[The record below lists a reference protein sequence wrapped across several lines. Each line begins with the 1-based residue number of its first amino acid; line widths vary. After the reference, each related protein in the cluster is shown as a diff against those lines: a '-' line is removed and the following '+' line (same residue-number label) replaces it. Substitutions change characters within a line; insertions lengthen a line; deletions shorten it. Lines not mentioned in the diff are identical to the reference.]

1 MSIKTRI
8 KFSEAR
14 NKMRKRS
21 QKREV
26 LQAWNEGCYCLKG
39 KLTLLPAGQQ
49 PGSLYSQPSGRNVC
63 LTEPVLTWPLEGG
76 APMNSAMLG
85 EMQAFSTFFLP
96 FYQPLKTE
104 WISSVK
110 VLRDEPDLTSQ
121 GVSLGGGLQ
130 VGELCPLYWTFW
142 AETARPALTTCRTLT
157 SYLFSI
163 RGGTSTTWE
172 AFWGPVPASFPPSW
186 LPCLVGWDEEGEA
199 SVGKTS
205 LGIGGHLPL

>member
-104 WISSVK
+104 
-110 VLRDEPDLTSQ
+110 
-121 GVSLGGGLQ
+121 
-130 VGELCPLYWTFW
+130 
-142 AETARPALTTCRTLT
+142 
-157 SYLFSI
+157 
-163 RGGTSTTWE
+163 
-172 AFWGPVPASFPPSW
+172 
-186 LPCLVGWDEEGEA
+186 
-199 SVGKTS
+199 
-205 LGIGGHLPL
+205 

>member
-1 MSIKTRI
+1 
-8 KFSEAR
+8 
-14 NKMRKRS
+14 MRKRS

-49 PGSLYSQPSGRNVC
+49 PRSLCSQPSGRNVC

-76 APMNSAMLG
+76 VPMNSAMLG
-85 EMQAFSTFFLP
+85 EMQAFLTFFLP

-104 WISSVK
+104 WLSSVK

-121 GVSLGGGLQ
+121 GVSLRRGVVSGWRAVSPLLTFLSRNCKASPDLPAGLW
-130 VGELCPLYWTFW
+130 LH
-142 AETARPALTTCRTLT
+142 
-157 SYLFSI
+157 LFSI

-172 AFWGPVPASFPPSW
+172 AFWGPVPPSLPPSW
-186 LPCLVGWDEEGEA
+186 LPCLVGWGEEGEA